1 MTEMFNQALDQGK
14 EEYHKLFSKDMKFIK
29 KTEDRISACNM
40 VMMRARD
47 IEREL
52 NGDDKGPD
60 TFNLV
65 AFDFENLCWKYC
77 PCCGSEDINQKSQT
91 GKDYLGCK
99 KCGILLNP
107 GQIKLMKRPKK
118 GG

>member
-1 MTEMFNQALDQGK
+1 MSEQFNQALEQGK
-14 EEYHKLFSKDMKFIK
+14 QEYQQLYNREMRFVK

-60 TFNLV
+60 TFNLSMY
-65 AFDFENLCWKYC
+65 DFEENHWKGC
-77 PCCGSEDINQKSQT
+77 PCCGSPEINQKSAA
-91 GKDYLGCK
+91 GSDYLGCK
-99 KCGILLNP
+99 KCGVLLNL
-107 GQIKLMKRPKK
+107 GQIKLMRKPRK
-118 GG
+118 